1 MNTPMELND
10 NELLQQFK
18 DCSLSPSFLTHEV
31 LLRIT
36 WILIRENGLERAIV
50 KNCKLKEQ
58 YFKEALKNDKFN
70 KALTIAYTEILHHF
84 MEKTTTRDFNKLL
97 QEFPRLKYS
106 FKELVKTHYGYNI
119 LKEHRKE
126 EPHTRRPILFT
137 F

>member
-1 MNTPMELND
+1 MITPMEMND

-18 DCSLSPSFLTHEV
+18 DCTLSPSFLTHEV

-36 WILIRENGLERAIV
+36 WILIRKNGLERAIV

-58 YFKEALKNDKFN
+58 YFKEVLKSDKYN
-70 KALTIAYTEILHHF
+70 NALTIAYAEILHHF
-84 MEKTTTRDFNKLL
+84 MEKSTSRDFDKFL

-106 FKELVKTHYGYNI
+106 FKDLVKTHYGYNI
-119 LKEHRKE
+119 LKEHRKV
-126 EPHTRRPILFT
+126 EPQIIRQILFT

>member
-1 MNTPMELND
+1 MITPMELND

-18 DCSLSPSFLTHEV
+18 DCTLSPSFLTHEV

-36 WILIRENGLERAIV
+36 WILIQQNGLERAIV

-58 YFKEALKNDKFN
+58 YFKNVLKNDKYN
-70 KALTIAYTEILHHF
+70 NALTVAYAEILHHF
-84 MEKTTTRDFNKLL
+84 MEKSKSRDFEKLL

-126 EPHTRRPILFT
+126 EHLPRRPILFT

>member
-1 MNTPMELND
+1 MITPFELND
-10 NELLQQFK
+10 DELLQQFT
-18 DCSLSPSFLTHEV
+18 DCTLSPSFLTHEV

-36 WILIRENGLERAIV
+36 WILIKKNGLERAIV
-50 KNCKLKEQ
+50 KNCNLKEQ
-58 YFKEALKNDKFN
+58 YFKNALKNDKYN
-70 KALTIAYTEILHHF
+70 NALTRAYTEILHHF
-84 MEKTTTRDFNKLL
+84 MEKSSTRDFNTLL

-126 EPHTRRPILFT
+126 DPQPRRPILFT

>member
-1 MNTPMELND
+1 MITPMEMND

-18 DCSLSPSFLTHEV
+18 DCTLSPSFLTHEV

-36 WILIRENGLERAIV
+36 WILIQKNGLERAIV

-58 YFKEALKNDKFN
+58 YFKEVLKSDKYN
-70 KALTIAYTEILHHF
+70 NALTIAYAEILHHF
-84 MEKTTTRDFNKLL
+84 MEKSTTRDFDKFL

-106 FKELVKTHYGYNI
+106 FKDLVKTHYGYNI
-119 LKEHRKE
+119 LKEHRKV
-126 EPHTRRPILFT
+126 EPQIIRQILFT